1 MFGNVKCS
9 PYFCLIL
16 ITTLNIKIMCFI
28 ELTNY
33 NGKKFIGNVN
43 LLQAVYCQ
51 DKGAYVVGWNNNGG
65 FEVKES
71 YEEIIE
77 KINANLA
84 KVNRLP
90 KSK

>member
-9 PYFCLIL
+9 PYFCFIL

-28 ELTNY
+28 ELTTLE
-33 NGKKFIGNVN
+33 GKKFIGNVN
-43 LLQAVYCQ
+43 LLQRVIATE
-51 DKGAYVVGWNNNGG
+51 KGSYVVGWNNNGG
-65 FEVKES
+65 FDVKES
-71 YEEIIE
+71 YEDIIE

>member
-16 ITTLNIKIMCFI
+16 ITTLNFKIMCFI
-28 ELTNY
+28 ELTTLE
-33 NGKKFIGNVN
+33 GKKFIGNVN
-43 LLQAVYCQ
+43 LLQRVIATE
-51 DKGAYVVGWNNNGG
+51 KGAYVVGWNNNGG
-65 FEVKES
+65 FDVKES